1 MTPDTDERA
10 VVEVANEMYWESSA
24 SVNQIAERLDL
35 SKGSL
40 YSMIRPLPAE
50 VSCPACGSEMAYP
63 NRTALEKGFLTCPEC
78 GFEEEEAVIRG
89 ASETGE
95 GSAAPSAEEIEGV
108 SDGESGLMD
117 RLPQGFPSR
126 VVAGATLLG
135 IAAGLVIA
143 RSLRS
148 R

>member
-1 MTPDTDERA
+1 MASKNEGG

-40 YSMIRPLPAE
+40 YTMIRPLPAE
-50 VSCPACGSEMAYP
+50 VPCPGCGAEMAYP
-63 NRTALEKGFLTCPEC
+63 NRTALEKGFLICQAC
-78 GFEEEEAVIRG
+78 GFEEEEEVVRG
-89 ASETGE
+89 VSGTGE
-95 GSAAPSAEEIEGV
+95 PAVVTSEDAEEAG
-108 SDGESGLMD
+108 DTAPTTLGD
-117 RLPQGFPSR
+117 RIPEGFPSR

-135 IAAGLVIA
+135 VAAGLVIA

>member
-1 MTPDTDERA
+1 MASKNEDG

-40 YSMIRPLPAE
+40 YSMIQPLPAE
-50 VSCPACGSEMAYP
+50 APCPACGAEMAYP
-63 NRTALEKGFLTCPEC
+63 NRTALEKGFLICSDC
-78 GFEEEEAVIRG
+78 GFEEEEEVVR
-89 ASETGE
+89 
-95 GSAAPSAEEIEGV
+95 GV
-108 SDGESGLMD
+108 SGPGDVAVAASDAGDAAVEDVGESLGD
-117 RLPQGFPSR
+117 RVLEGFPGR
-126 VVAGATLLG
+126 IVAGATLLG
-135 IAAGLVIA
+135 VAAGLVIA

>member
-1 MTPDTDERA
+1 MAKKSEGD

-24 SVNQIAERLDL
+24 SVNQIAERLEL

-50 VSCPACGSEMAYP
+50 VPCPVCSAEMAYP
-63 NRTALEKGFLTCPEC
+63 NRTALEKGFIVCPGC
-78 GFEEEEAVIRG
+78 GFEEEEEVVR
-89 ASETGE
+89 
-95 GSAAPSAEEIEGV
+95 GV
-108 SDGESGLMD
+108 SGPADSPETTSEPSDVVEGGGSSGLID
-117 RLPQGFPSR
+117 RLPGGFPTR

-135 IAAGLVIA
+135 VAAGLVIA
-143 RSLRS
+143 RSVRS